1 MSEESR
7 MTLRL
12 PADLY
17 EWLKIDAA
25 NNRRSLNAQVV
36 EILDSHRRQTEKQ
49 PLTPRPDAGSGE

>member
-17 EWLKIDAA
+17 EWLKDDAA

-49 PLTPRPDAGSGE
+49 PLTPSHDTPPSE

>member
-36 EILDSHRRQTEKQ
+36 EILDSHRRQSDK
-49 PLTPRPDAGSGE
+49 PSVPRHDAEPKE